1 MKFVTY
7 DLVRG
12 DMLKGIVS
20 KLGCK
25 TFDGATNNQK
35 IINCWAYTNENIIYL
50 LKVDANISQ
59 DGELELKNI
68 YRNFYNTGTEQ
79 YITGCVISDEFI
91 VCSSDNLSVD
101 IPNERTSILVF
112 RIYNTTTRKDYYEY
126 AKLTPKHLKN
136 ITPFISTLSFD
147 GANTR
152 ILSDIIEEKNFI
164 SQQKK
169 FLGKLRFLQQN
180 KDFKAQNL
188 SIYGVSSDGIKKY
201 SFEVSPTA
209 IMVENDNLAKTNPED
224 IKKIEIK
231 VTGTDGKVTSFLL
244 GSLNKD
250 SKPDVIKPDDKSD
263 KPEPPPASSS
273 VSSKGSRLG
282 VLGWSLIILFLIV
295 LIGGAWWF
303 VRREQLK
310 VKNREKM
317 IEGETPEM
325 ESYA

>member
-1 MKFVTY
+1 
-7 DLVRG
+7 
-12 DMLKGIVS
+12 MLKGIVS

-25 TFDGATNNQK
+25 TFEGATKNQK
-35 IINCWAYTNENIIYL
+35 LINCWAYTNENIIYL

-91 VCSSDNLSVD
+91 VCSSDNLNVNN
-101 IPNERTSILVF
+101 PRERTSILVF

-126 AKLTPKHLKN
+126 AKLTPQN
-136 ITPFISTLSFD
+136 IKDVTPFISTLSFD
-147 GANTR
+147 GASTR
-152 ILSDIIEEKNFI
+152 ILSDIMEEETFI

-180 KDFKAQNL
+180 KDYVAQKL
-188 SIYGVSSDGIKKY
+188 SIYGANSDGIKKH
-201 SFEVSPTA
+201 SFTVSPTL
-209 IMVENDNLAKTNPED
+209 ISVTEDNLGKTNPED

-231 VTGTDGKVTSFLL
+231 VTGTDGKVSTFLL

-250 SKPDVIKPDDKSD
+250 TKPDEIKPDDKKD
-263 KPEPPPASSS
+263 KPEPPPSSS
-273 VSSKGSRLG
+273 SDSKGSRLG
-282 VLGWSLIILFLIV
+282 VLGWFLIILFLIV

-310 VKNREKM
+310 AKKREKM